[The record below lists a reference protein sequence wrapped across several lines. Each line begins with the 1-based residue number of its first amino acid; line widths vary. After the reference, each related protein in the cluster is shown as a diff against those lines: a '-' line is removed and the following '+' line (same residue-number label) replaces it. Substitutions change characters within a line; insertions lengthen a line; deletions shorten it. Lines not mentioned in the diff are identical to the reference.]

1 MVSPSPFWSFNTC
14 PRGFHTC
21 PRSAADRACAR
32 VPRHAQRVSPCEPTG
47 LPNKRIASQLT
58 ITEGTA
64 KMHLHSIYRKLR
76 VRGRMELMRQM
87 QERGV

>member
-1 MVSPSPFWSFNTC
+1 MLT
-14 PRGFHTC
+14 PRE
-21 PRSAADRACAR
+21 RSVAR
-32 VPRHAQRVSPCEPTG
+32 LVGEG